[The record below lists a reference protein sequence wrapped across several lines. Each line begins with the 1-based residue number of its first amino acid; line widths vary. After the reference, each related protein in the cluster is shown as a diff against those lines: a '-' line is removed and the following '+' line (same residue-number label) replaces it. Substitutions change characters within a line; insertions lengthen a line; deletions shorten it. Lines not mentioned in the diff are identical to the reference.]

1 MAHRH
6 FEMFPLTHSDYALVL
21 EIDETEGAVNN
32 PPPAPE
38 EAAAFGQAMAVWAAT
53 PPRDRTPLVDALAE
67 QIQPSEVIDTSYKIL
82 SNVRNNR
89 FNEMEYSV
97 PLHAGADCLRE
108 ILRTIIEQQVDVVF
122 PLEYR
127 YVQRDDTWIGMSTGN
142 EDHAAI
148 SIHRTA
154 SEDYRPYFNLIE
166 PIFWKYGGRPH
177 ASTTVGSA

>member
-1 MAHRH
+1 
-6 FEMFPLTHSDYALVL
+6 
-21 EIDETEGAVNN
+21 
-32 PPPAPE
+32 
-38 EAAAFGQAMAVWAAT
+38 
-53 PPRDRTPLVDALAE
+53 
-67 QIQPSEVIDTSYKIL
+67 
-82 SNVRNNR
+82 
-89 FNEMEYSV
+89 MEYSV

-177 ASTTVGSA
+177 WGKIHSLSAAQLTKLYPRFGDFQALRKRLDPEGRLLNGHLRKVFGV